1 MSRWD
6 RVSVR
11 TSRSGV
17 WRSYAEP
24 LATPHPGDPS
34 HQEVL
39 GHSQTG
45 VNTATLRK
53 NLSDAL
59 VALRDGGVL
68 EFRVEA
74 EVLLRHMLG
83 IDRSE
88 FLALVYGSDL
98 GLTASQSLQLQSLL
112 TRRLSGEPL
121 AYIVGHREFYGLDL
135 HVTDDVL
142 IPRQETE
149 LLVDIVLEF
158 YRKARRGR
166 FQTCPYQPMV
176 VDVGTGSGGLALAIA
191 THARTANLV
200 ATDISQDALDVAR
213 RNAINLGLSDRVEFI
228 HGDMLSP
235 IQGPI
240 DVIVSNPP
248 YIPSDKIEGLAVEVR
263 QEPRI
268 ALDGGIDGL
277 DPLRR
282 LFAQTSGKL
291 ATGGVLIVE
300 LMPEQMDRAETL
312 AVETMGHGIEVT
324 SHKDLMG
331 NKRALVVRRSA
342 SGTLAQDDGYW
353 DER

>member
-1 MSRWD
+1 MSGRTD
-6 RVSVR
+6 VSDLGLLSSQKTARGLSR
-11 TSRSGV
+11 T
-17 WRSYAEP
+17 
-24 LATPHPGDPS
+24 D
-34 HQEVL
+34 
-39 GHSQTG
+39 
-45 VNTATLRK
+45 VNSATLRQS
-53 NLSDAL
+53 LIAVRS
-59 VALRDGGVL
+59 VLRDGGVL

-74 EVLLRHMLG
+74 EVLLRHVLG

-88 FLALVYGSDL
+88 FLTLVYGSDL
-98 GLTASQSLQLQSLL
+98 GLTDSQSLQLQSLL

-228 HGDMLSP
+228 HGDMLSS
-235 IQGPI
+235 IKGPI

-248 YIPSDKIEGLAVEVR
+248 YIPSDEIEGLAVEVR

-300 LMPEQMDRAETL
+300 LMPEQMDRAEKL

>member
-1 MSRWD
+1 MSGRTD
-6 RVSVR
+6 VSDLGLLSSQKTARGLSR
-11 TSRSGV
+11 T
-17 WRSYAEP
+17 
-24 LATPHPGDPS
+24 D
-34 HQEVL
+34 
-39 GHSQTG
+39 
-45 VNTATLRK
+45 VNSATLRQS
-53 NLSDAL
+53 LIAVRS
-59 VALRDGGVL
+59 VLRDGGVL

-74 EVLLRHMLG
+74 EVLLRHVLG

-88 FLALVYGSDL
+88 FLTLVYGSDL
-98 GLTASQSLQLQSLL
+98 GLTDSQSLQLQSLL

-228 HGDMLSP
+228 HGDMLSS
-235 IQGPI
+235 IKGPI

-277 DPLRR
+277 DLLRR
-282 LFAQTSGKL
+282 LVAQTSGKL

-300 LMPEQMDRAETL
+300 LMPEQMDRAEKL